1 MNKQYYTY
9 IKLLVLGVLVS
20 SCVSNK
26 KMLYFQDVEGV
37 ENPTVLANYEPKIQ
51 PGDLL
56 NINVAAAEAEAA
68 LPFNIYETP
77 VVGTNT
83 SSLKPLSYLVNTDGE
98 INFPVLGTL
107 KVAGFT
113 SKEVTKSL
121 SEQLAS
127 YIAKPIVNIRLTNF
141 KITVLGEVKTPGTYP
156 VPNERISIIEAI
168 GLAGDLTIQGK
179 RTTVTLVREVQG
191 ERKFV
196 SIDLT
201 NKQLFNSPYYYL
213 AQNDVIYVEPNKTKV
228 NSSAVGSNA
237 GIILSSISTLIS
249 LIAILTR

>member
-77 VVGTNT
+77 VVGTYT

-127 YIAKPIVNIRLTNF
+127 YINKPIVNIRLTNF
-141 KITVLGEVKTPGTYP
+141 KITVLGEVTKPGTYP

-196 SIDLT
+196 TIDLT
-201 NKQLFNSPYYYL
+201 NKKLFNSPYY
-213 AQNDVIYVEPNKTKV
+213 
-228 NSSAVGSNA
+228 
-237 GIILSSISTLIS
+237 
-249 LIAILTR
+249 

>member
-77 VVGTNT
+77 VVGTYT

-121 SEQLAS
+121 NEQLAS
-127 YIAKPIVNIRLTNF
+127 YINKPIVNIRLTNF
-141 KITVLGEVKTPGTYP
+141 KITYK
-156 VPNERISIIEAI
+156 
-168 GLAGDLTIQGK
+168 
-179 RTTVTLVREVQG
+179 
-191 ERKFV
+191 
-196 SIDLT
+196 
-201 NKQLFNSPYYYL
+201 NKKNG
-213 AQNDVIYVEPNKTKV
+213 VIYYWFFQKRFR
-228 NSSAVGSNA
+228 
-237 GIILSSISTLIS
+237 ILRAL
-249 LIAILTR
+249 